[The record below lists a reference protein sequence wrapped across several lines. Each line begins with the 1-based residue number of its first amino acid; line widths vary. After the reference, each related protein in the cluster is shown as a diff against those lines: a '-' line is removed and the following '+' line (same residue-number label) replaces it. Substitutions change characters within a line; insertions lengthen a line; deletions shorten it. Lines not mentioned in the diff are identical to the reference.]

1 MTEISHDEAAARI
14 AGILKSFGIKAEIGG
29 CSCCGI
35 FEVEFP
41 DGATH
46 SSDSFWIECDGISH
60 QRG

>member
-29 CSCCGI
+29 SRSFGI